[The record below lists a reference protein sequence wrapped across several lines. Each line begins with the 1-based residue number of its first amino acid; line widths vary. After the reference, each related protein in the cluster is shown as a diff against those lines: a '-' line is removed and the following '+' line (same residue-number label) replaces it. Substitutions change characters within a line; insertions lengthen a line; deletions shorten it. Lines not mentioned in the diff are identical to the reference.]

1 MRPPGNRLHLGSIHS
16 LPRLRLW
23 SIHSFAGTVVLE
35 KHSCTATAI
44 PKAHSFTD
52 TDPKSNSRPSP
63 NKRTSIRST
72 VDSDYPKGYSLTWR
86 EQVRPLYNVHPTTF
100 TPHPSPLSPPTV
112 SSHTHAAAQQSEV
125 GLPLSPSRSSQH
137 LTFVAGVVIRSR
149 LHLDI
154 HSSSATTGRLPKS
167 PKHTRPL
174 AAPPRRT
181 PPSPPPPGRAR
192 KIKSLELADRYKDY
206 VREPAVPAYLLYT
219 DVGEFR
225 RYLLSFPVLEAFV
238 MWKDKANACSELKH
252 AIILIILEHA
262 DSRDSMYPAD
272 LDKALVKYGT
282 QDIEGTAE
290 SLKRLEDSRQ
300 QCLLA
305 CLLRFLVHSS
315 EGLLQQEDEAKTEA
329 QNSATVK
336 FESLTGRRIPS
347 SHDILEVVDGPFWGP
362 STRLD
367 EHEAE
372 AYNRAYAVL
381 QRLKQVTVKARWES
395 AYFPKKKDPFVATRV
410 PADTVPT
417 WMLLREGE
425 DEIFNG
431 PANGFVG
438 PRPVLSPLK
447 FRLVEKTTLSGAKRL
462 QIAHFKRRGAMPAG
476 PSGLSHQGR
485 MVGCSPHGPGLRA
498 QTSSILY
505 RGPRFDSGFGLPRLQ
520 SLMSLFVD
528 WDGFKKS
535 LDQDRPME
543 ATIMFNVQPLDEGEF
558 PLEFIGVPIQLSNLV
573 ELEEDGDFRRQ

>member
-1 MRPPGNRLHLGSIHS
+1 
-16 LPRLRLW
+16 
-23 SIHSFAGTVVLE
+23 
-35 KHSCTATAI
+35 
-44 PKAHSFTD
+44 
-52 TDPKSNSRPSP
+52 
-63 NKRTSIRST
+63 
-72 VDSDYPKGYSLTWR
+72 
-86 EQVRPLYNVHPTTF
+86 
-100 TPHPSPLSPPTV
+100 
-112 SSHTHAAAQQSEV
+112 
-125 GLPLSPSRSSQH
+125 
-137 LTFVAGVVIRSR
+137 
-149 LHLDI
+149 
-154 HSSSATTGRLPKS
+154 
-167 PKHTRPL
+167 
-174 AAPPRRT
+174 
-181 PPSPPPPGRAR
+181 
-192 KIKSLELADRYKDY
+192 
-206 VREPAVPAYLLYT
+206 
-219 DVGEFR
+219 
-225 RYLLSFPVLEAFV
+225 

-447 FRLVEKTTLSGAKRL
+447 FRLVEKTTLRTPETTEPDEYAL
-462 QIAHFKRRGAMPAG
+462 Y
-476 PSGLSHQGR
+476 
-485 MVGCSPHGPGLRA
+485 GPG
-498 QTSSILY
+498 
-505 RGPRFDSGFGLPRLQ
+505 
-520 SLMSLFVD
+520 LFVD